1 MGHVYYQAEQWVD
14 ARDAY
19 QDTLELYTNNNNN
32 NDDSC
37 CSSTT
42 ASCHKQELVDL
53 RRDIQE
59 LDQRIAVLQRNNNS
73 CHEARYLSRQ
83 QQQQQQQSNEEAM
96 YF

>member
-19 QDTLELYTNNNNN
+19 QDALELYNNNINSGSN
-32 NDDSC
+32 
-37 CSSTT
+37 

-59 LDQRIAVLQRNNNS
+59 LDRRIVLQRNNNNF
-73 CHEARYLSRQ
+73 HEVRYLSRQ
-83 QQQQQQQSNEEAM
+83 QQKQSNEEAL